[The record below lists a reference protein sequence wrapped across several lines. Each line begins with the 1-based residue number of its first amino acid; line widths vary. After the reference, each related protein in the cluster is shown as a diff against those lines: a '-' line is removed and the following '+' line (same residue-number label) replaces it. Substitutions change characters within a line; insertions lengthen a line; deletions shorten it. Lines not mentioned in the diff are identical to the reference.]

1 MFSRL
6 AMCSLDQ
13 KQKGSVGRAVAAT
26 VPDASSSSKLQ
37 PQALTRFLLD
47 DLQIKGY
54 ERSEVIDGAK
64 GESS

>member
-47 DLQIKGY
+47 DDDLQTKGY
-54 ERSEVIDGAK
+54 EGARL
-64 GESS
+64 